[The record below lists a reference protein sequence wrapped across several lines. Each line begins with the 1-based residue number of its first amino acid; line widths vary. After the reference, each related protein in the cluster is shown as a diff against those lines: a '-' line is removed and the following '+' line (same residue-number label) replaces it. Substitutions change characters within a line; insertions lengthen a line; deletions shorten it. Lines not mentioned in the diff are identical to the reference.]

1 MADVY
6 DQVGGFVADQIKSSF
21 KGTMKGI
28 GSALSSGKKDDDT
41 EKSEKQTVQRIKQ
54 TESLVSSIKTNF
66 NFLSS
71 IARDITGV
79 SNRVASIV
87 EVMGDKPATIDA
99 LSGITDTTPTS
110 IKKPDKPKKSK
121 GILGGIVDFFKTM
134 LDIIL
139 KGAFLTGLI
148 ALFWEDIKKSI
159 GEAFEKFS
167 FTEAFKGIF
176 KFFYE
181 LLGIDVLVEQLTEA
195 KDKFM
200 EKIDEFTSKIGQS
213 YEVFKNKY
221 LEPFKNFTK
230 SLLKKGFEKLPDRLK
245 PLVIPSIR
253 NFIGIELSDEQKK
266 DLQEKEDRKLRQS
279 IRRRFRDEGKLQQG
293 VSAKGVIGGLPARAN
308 LTDKFGLTKNQAFSV
323 DKAQRE
329 YDDRMVE
336 KEFQRIKKQQNNPS
350 QDQSSKE
357 IEEVVTSDYA
367 AGSTSP
373 VAVPESGDRTSKA
386 QGLSG
391 DGGAAGGANDESP
404 TKVSGDDDIK
414 AMIIGHE
421 GVKYEPYK
429 DPKGLWHVGVG
440 HLIGDGS
447 TLPEHM
453 NRMFTATEVN
463 NLFESDYAKHKKI
476 AERTPGYDKANKA
489 GKAALIDLSFNMGA
503 WYTEFK
509 KAAAALKDGD
519 FVTASKELKD
529 SKWYGQ
535 VGARGP
541 TIVSLV
547 ASAGDNS
554 GGSDLSAASAV
565 IAKGKRLQT
574 AAAGEE
580 NQKIKVVTNNNN
592 SVLEKETIVRDDS
605 SDYGQ
610 LASGAVW

>member
-6 DQVGGFVADQIKSSF
+6 DTLGGFVADQMKSSF

-28 GSALSSGKKDDDT
+28 GSAFSSGKKDDDT

-110 IKKPDKPKKSK
+110 IKEPDKPKKPK
-121 GILGGIVDFFKTM
+121 GFLGSIVDFLKTM
-134 LDIIL
+134 SEIIF
-139 KGAFLTGLI
+139 KAGFLGIVI
-148 ALFWEDIKKSI
+148 ATFWDDIKKSI
-159 GEAFEKFS
+159 GEAFAKFS

-200 EKIDEFTSKIGQS
+200 GKIDEFASKVAEK
-213 YEVFKNKY
+213 YESFKKKY
-221 LEPFKNFTK
+221 LEPFKNFAK
-230 SLLKKGFEKLPDRLK
+230 SLLKKGFDKLPERLK
-245 PLVIPSIR
+245 PFVVPSIR
-253 NFIGIELSDEQKK
+253 NFIGIPLSDEQKK
-266 DLQEKEDRKLRQS
+266 DLQEKKDQKLKDDIRKRLTE
-279 IRRRFRDEGKLQQG
+279 EGKIIELELDTSFFAARG
-293 VSAKGVIGGLPARAN
+293 TRGKTAKIQDKLKRDAN
-308 LTDKFGLTKNQAFSV
+308 ERLIKLNEQLV
-323 DKAQRE
+323 DE
-329 YDDRMVE
+329 
-336 KEFQRIKKQQNNPS
+336 EFQKVKKQQNEPS
-350 QDQSSKE
+350 QNQSSKE

-367 AGSTSP
+367 TGSTSP
-373 VAVPESGDRTSKA
+373 VAVPESGDKTVKSK
-386 QGLSG
+386 GLSG
-391 DGGAAGGANDESP
+391 DGGASDESP

-421 GVKYEPYK
+421 DVRYQPYK
-429 DPKGLWHVGVG
+429 DSKGLYTVGVG
-440 HLIGDGS
+440 HLIGTS
-447 TLPEHM
+447 LPKHM
-453 NRMFTATEVN
+453 DRTFSPTEVN

-489 GKAALIDLSFNMGA
+489 GKAALIDLAFNMGA
-503 WYTEFK
+503 WYKEFK
-509 KAAAALKDGD
+509 KAAAALKEGD
-519 FVTASKELKD
+519 FVTASKELED
-529 SKWYGQ
+529 SDWYNQ
-535 VGARGP
+535 VGSRGP
-541 TIVSLV
+541 TIVSLI

-554 GGSDLSAASAV
+554 GGSDLSSASAV

-610 LASGAVW
+610 LASGQV